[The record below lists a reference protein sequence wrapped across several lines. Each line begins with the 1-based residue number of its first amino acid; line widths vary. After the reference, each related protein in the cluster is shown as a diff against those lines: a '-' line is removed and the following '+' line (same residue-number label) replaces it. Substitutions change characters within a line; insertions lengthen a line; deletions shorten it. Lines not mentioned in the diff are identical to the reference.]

1 MVFIVPHLTMATF
14 TFRIPDSMAGHLSS
28 SEMRSWL
35 TEFLR
40 NPHPLPPDPGS
51 GYERISLTLPKGL
64 VQTAAFDLRCPPS
77 QALRRL
83 AREHLGPPEGAR
95 THGESFCCPTSLP
108 GAGNSSRRPA
118 PAHSAVMGGQ
128 SREDALGM
136 AGAQLFASVVT
147 LAFLLLVSYF
157 SSKSGK
163 HL

>member
-64 VQTAAFDLRCPPS
+64 VQTAAFNLRCPPS
-77 QALRRL
+77 RALRRL
-83 AREHLGPPEGAR
+83 AQEHLGPTESAR
-95 THGESFCCPTSLP
+95 TPNDPFLRPTSLP
-108 GAGNSSRRPA
+108 EAGNSAWRPA
-118 PAHSAVMGGQ
+118 PARPAATGGQ
-128 SREDALGM
+128 SRED
-136 AGAQLFASVVT
+136 
-147 LAFLLLVSYF
+147 
-157 SSKSGK
+157 
-163 HL
+163 